1 MWGGAP
7 ISTAAIAALK
17 SGSYICGSSLVEQS
31 VLETYESTTREIA
44 LANANGRAVYNS
56 NGKFYLVKSDKA
68 PDGRS
73 EYVLVP

>member
-1 MWGGAP
+1 MWGGVL
-7 ISTAAIAALK
+7 ISDAAISALK
-17 SGSYICGSSLVEQS
+17 PGSYICGSTVVELS
-31 VLETYESTTREIA
+31 VLKTYESTTREIA
-44 LANANGRAVYNS
+44 LANPNGRAVYNS